1 MTQTRVNRIS
11 AWLPL
16 LCSALAFTIVMANI
30 IARVPPQPDENA
42 SAHLWQLL
50 MVGQLPFIAAFVATS
65 DWRHWQRPA
74 TLLAAQLAAIIAAA
88 VPVWIAGY

>member
-1 MTQTRVNRIS
+1 MTQVRVNRIS
-11 AWLPL
+11 AWVPL
-16 LCSALAFTIVMANI
+16 ICSALAFTIVMANI
-30 IARVPPQPDENA
+30 LARVPPQPDENT

-50 MVGQLPFIAAFVATS
+50 MAGQLPFVAVFAATS

-74 TLLAAQLAAIIAAA
+74 GLLALQLVAIAAAA